1 MGMTI
6 TDALSSAVASILEDA
21 SLPGSPVVTGQIE
34 TDINAEENVRIV
46 VTGTAAELRKALLH
60 GMYDVS
66 GEVTIFKT
74 IDDQGDGDDLVSEFR
89 ALCASVE
96 AIIGQKY
103 YMPMAI
109 QTVDLDIKVY
119 SWNLTS
125 QESFMNSRAMGAK
138 YGWTAFAR
146 HLPNNPN

>member
-6 TDALSSAVASILEDA
+6 TDALSSAVAAVLSDA
-21 SLPGSPVVTGQIE
+21 SLPGSPVVSGQIE
-34 TDINAEENVRIV
+34 TDINTAESARII
-46 VTGTAAELRKALLH
+46 VTGNAAEIRKALLH

-66 GEVTIFKT
+66 GEVAIFKA
-74 IDDQGDGDDLVSEFR
+74 IDDQGDGDDLIAEFR
-89 ALCASVE
+89 ALCAAVESV
-96 AIIGQKY
+96 IGQKFG
-103 YMPMAI
+103 MPGFI
-109 QTVDLDIKVY
+109 QTAEPEVKVY

-125 QESFMNSRAMGAK
+125 QESFMNARAMGAK